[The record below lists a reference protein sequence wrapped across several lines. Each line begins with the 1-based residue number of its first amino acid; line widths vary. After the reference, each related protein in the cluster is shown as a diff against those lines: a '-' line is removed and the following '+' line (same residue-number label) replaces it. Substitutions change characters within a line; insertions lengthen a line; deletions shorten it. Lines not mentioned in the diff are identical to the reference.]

1 MMLITGATGTTG
13 RETVQQLSVAGAQV
27 RALVRRAETASAV
40 KGVGV
45 ELVIGDLK

>member
-27 RALVRRAETASAV
+27 RALVRQAETASALT
-40 KGVGV
+40 GSGV

>member
-27 RALVRRAETASAV
+27 RALVRQAETASALT
-40 KGVGV
+40 GFGV